1 MGGDLTSSPSLT
13 RGIMRKK
20 TQKELEAAA
29 VESLVLRGEEVPGKE
44 KIEPFDFDTFEFKA
58 ITDFDI
64 YNAHVRK
71 HNRNCIHE
79 RNKMKVRVPDES
91 FYKLYKTKFV
101 RFEQRENIL
110 KVRVRNKNIDWSGQ
124 LKSGGT
130 YMLPMPVI
138 NFLNGLST
146 PEFAEVKLEHGSA
159 VHTETK
165 QVGEIPRFS
174 CSVLEYAV

>member
-1 MGGDLTSSPSLT
+1 
-13 RGIMRKK
+13 MRK
-20 TQKELEAAA
+20 
-29 VESLVLRGEEVPGKE
+29 SNKE
-44 KIEPFDFDTFEFKA
+44 KESEAMEAVRMQNEDKNEAFDFDNFKFEKLE
-58 ITDFDI
+58 DFDI
-64 YNAHVRK
+64 YNAQVRK

-79 RNKMKVRVPDES
+79 RNKMKVKIPDES

-101 RFEQRENIL
+101 RFEQRENVL
-110 KVRVRNKNIDWSGQ
+110 KVRVRNKEIDWSGQ

-138 NFLNGLST
+138 NFLNRLAT
-146 PEFAEVKLEHGSA
+146 PEFAEVKTEHGNA

-174 CSVLEYAV
+174 CNVLEYAV